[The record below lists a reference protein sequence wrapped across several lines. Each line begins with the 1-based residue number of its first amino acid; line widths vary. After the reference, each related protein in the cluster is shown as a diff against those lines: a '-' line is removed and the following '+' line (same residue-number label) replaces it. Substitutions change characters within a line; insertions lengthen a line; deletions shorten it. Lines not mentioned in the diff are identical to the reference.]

1 MYRERRGDRRLTP
14 VRIAVSGAHGTG
26 KSTLI
31 ADLARNLPG
40 YAIAEESYFALG
52 AEGHA
57 FAALPSRDDF
67 ELMLER
73 SCLTVVAN
81 DAPNLLLDRCPAD
94 YLGYL
99 VAAPGPLSVVL
110 DRWFERASTAMR
122 TLDLVVF
129 VPVEDPDRIDP
140 STIEH
145 RRLRRRA
152 DDALREIVVEDTWG
166 FMPAVIEVTGTI
178 DERVKQVLGRFAQ
191 GLAVR

>member
-1 MYRERRGDRRLTP
+1 

-40 YAIAEESYFALG
+40 YAVAEESYYALM

-57 FAALPSRDDF
+57 FAAQPSRE
-67 ELMLER
+67 ELELLLER
-73 SCLTVVAN
+73 SCLTLIAN

-99 VAAPGPLSVVL
+99 VAAPGPLSDVL
-110 DRWFERASTAMR
+110 ARWFERASAAMS

-140 STIEH
+140 SAIEH

-166 FMPAVIEVTGTI
+166 FIPDVIEVAGTTE
-178 DERVKQVLGRFAQ
+178 ERVKQVLDRFAQ
-191 GLAVR
+191 GFAVR

>member
-1 MYRERRGDRRLTP
+1 

-40 YAIAEESYFALG
+40 YAVAEESYYALL
-52 AEGHA
+52 AEGHL
-57 FAALPSRDDF
+57 FPALPSREDY

-73 SCLTVVAN
+73 SCLTLIAN
-81 DAPNLLLDRCPAD
+81 DTPNLLLDRCPAD

-99 VAAPGPLSVVL
+99 VASPGPLSEVL
-110 DRWFERASTAMR
+110 DRWFERVSAAMK

-129 VPVEDPDRIDP
+129 VPIEHPERIDP
-140 STIEH
+140 SAID
-145 RRLRRRA
+145 RPRLRRRA

-166 FMPAVIEVTGTI
+166 FIPAAIEVSGTI
-178 DERVKQVLGRFAQ
+178 KDRVDQVLHWFAP
-191 GLAVR
+191 GVKGGPTAVTRK

>member
-1 MYRERRGDRRLTP
+1 M
-14 VRIAVSGAHGTG
+14 RIAVSGAHGTG

-40 YAIAEESYFALG
+40 YAVAEESYYALM

-57 FAALPSRDDF
+57 FAAQPSRE
-67 ELMLER
+67 ELELLLER
-73 SCLTVVAN
+73 SCVSLVAN

-99 VAAPGPLSVVL
+99 VAAPGPLSDVL
-110 DRWFERASTAMR
+110 DRWFERASAAMR

-129 VPVEDPDRIDP
+129 VPVEDPDRIHP
-140 STIEH
+140 SAIEH
-145 RRLRRRA
+145 RRFRRRA

-166 FMPAVIEVTGTI
+166 FIPDVIEVSGPTE
-178 DERVKQVLGRFAQ
+178 ERVNQVLTWFAR
-191 GLAVR
+191 GAASR

>member
-1 MYRERRGDRRLTP
+1 

-40 YAIAEESYFALG
+40 YAVAEESYHALL
-52 AEGHA
+52 AEGHV
-57 FAALPSRDDF
+57 FPALPSRDDY

-73 SCLTVVAN
+73 SCLTLMAN

-99 VAAPGPLSVVL
+99 VASPGPLTEVL
-110 DRWFERASTAMR
+110 DRWFERVAHAMA
-122 TLDLVVF
+122 TLDLVIF
-129 VPVEDPDRIDP
+129 VPIEHPERIDP
-140 STIEH
+140 AAFE
-145 RRLRRRA
+145 RPRLRRRA

-166 FMPAVIEVTGTI
+166 FIPDAIEVSGTT
-178 DERVKQVLGRFAQ
+178 DERVIQVLARFAR
-191 GLAVR
+191 GVTSG

>member
-1 MYRERRGDRRLTP
+1 
-14 VRIAVSGAHGTG
+14 VRIAISGAHGTG

-40 YAIAEESYFALG
+40 YTVAEESYHALL

-57 FAALPSRDDF
+57 FPALPSRDDY

-73 SCLTVVAN
+73 SCVTLMAN

-99 VAAPGPLSVVL
+99 VASPGPLSEVL
-110 DRWFERASTAMR
+110 DRWFERVADAMR
-122 TLDLVVF
+122 TLDLVIF
-129 VPVEDPDRIDP
+129 VPIEDPERIDP
-140 STIEH
+140 SAFER

-152 DDALREIVVEDTWG
+152 DVALREIVVEDTWG
-166 FMPAVIEVTGTI
+166 FIPAVIEVAGTTE
-178 DERVKQVLGRFAQ
+178 ERVKQVLDRFAQ
-191 GLAVR
+191 GVAAG

>member
-1 MYRERRGDRRLTP
+1 M
-14 VRIAVSGAHGTG
+14 RIAVSGAHGTG

-40 YAIAEESYFALG
+40 YAVAEESYYALI
-52 AEGHA
+52 AEGHV
-57 FAALPSRDDF
+57 FAALPSREDY

-73 SCLTVVAN
+73 SCLTLAAN

-99 VAAPGPLSVVL
+99 VASPGPLSEVL
-110 DRWFERASTAMR
+110 DRWFERVSDAMR

-129 VPVEDPDRIDP
+129 VPIEHPERIDRLA
-140 STIEH
+140 IE
-145 RRLRRRA
+145 RPRLRRRA

-166 FMPAVIEVTGTI
+166 LIPAVIEVTGTT
-178 DERVKQVLGRFAQ
+178 EARVKQVLDRFAQ

>member
-1 MYRERRGDRRLTP
+1 

-40 YAIAEESYFALG
+40 YAVAEESYYALM

-57 FAALPSRDDF
+57 FAAQPSREEF
-67 ELMLER
+67 ELLLER
-73 SCLTVVAN
+73 SCTTLVAN

-99 VAAPGPLSVVL
+99 VAAPGPLSEVL
-110 DRWFERASTAMR
+110 DRWFELASAAMR

-129 VPVEDPDRIDP
+129 VP
-140 STIEH
+140 IEH
-145 RRLRRRA
+145 PERIAASAFERPRLRRRA

-166 FMPAVIEVTGTI
+166 FIPDAIEVSGTT
-178 DERVKQVLGRFAQ
+178 DERVSQVLTRFAR
-191 GLAVR
+191 GAASR

>member
-1 MYRERRGDRRLTP
+1 

-31 ADLARNLPG
+31 ADLARSLPG
-40 YAIAEESYFALG
+40 YAVAEESYYALM
-52 AEGHA
+52 AEGHV
-57 FAALPSRDDF
+57 FAAQPSREEF
-67 ELMLER
+67 ELLLER
-73 SCLTVVAN
+73 SCMSLVAN
-81 DAPNLLLDRCPAD
+81 DSPNLLLDRCPAD

-99 VAAPGPLSVVL
+99 VAAPGPLSEVL

-140 STIEH
+140 SAIEH

-166 FMPAVIEVTGTI
+166 FMPPVIEVTGPAAA
-178 DERVKQVLGRFAQ
+178 RVKQVLDRFAQ
-191 GLAVR
+191 GFAVR

>member
-1 MYRERRGDRRLTP
+1 

-40 YAIAEESYFALG
+40 YAVAEELYYALM

-57 FAALPSRDDF
+57 FAAQPSRE
-67 ELMLER
+67 ELELLLER
-73 SCLTVVAN
+73 SCTTLVAN

-99 VAAPGPLSVVL
+99 VAAPGPLSDVL
-110 DRWFERASTAMR
+110 ARWFERASVAMQ

-140 STIEH
+140 SAVDH

-166 FMPAVIEVTGTI
+166 FMPAVIEVTGTTE
-178 DERVKQVLGRFAQ
+178 ERVKQVLERFAH
-191 GLAVR
+191 GFAVR

>member
-1 MYRERRGDRRLTP
+1 

-40 YAIAEESYFALG
+40 YAVAEESYYALV

-57 FAALPSRDDF
+57 FAAQPSRE
-67 ELMLER
+67 ELELLLER
-73 SCLTVVAN
+73 SCTTLVAN

-99 VAAPGPLSVVL
+99 VAAPGPLSDVL
-110 DRWFERASTAMR
+110 ARWFERASAAMS

-129 VPVEDPDRIDP
+129 VPIEDPDRIDP
-140 STIEH
+140 SAIEH
-145 RRLRRRA
+145 RWLRRRA

-166 FMPAVIEVTGTI
+166 FVPSSLEVSGLP
-178 DERVKQVLGRFAQ
+178 DERVARVLAWISEATPPVPTKRAT
-191 GLAVR
+191 RR

>member
-1 MYRERRGDRRLTP
+1 M
-14 VRIAVSGAHGTG
+14 RIAVSGAHGTG

-40 YAIAEESYFALG
+40 YAVAEESYYALM

-57 FAALPSRDDF
+57 FAAQPSRE
-67 ELMLER
+67 ELEVLLER
-73 SCLTVVAN
+73 SCLSLIAN

-99 VAAPGPLSVVL
+99 VASPGPLSDVL
-110 DRWFERASTAMR
+110 ARWFERAAAAMS

-129 VPVEDPDRIDP
+129 VPVEDPDRIAP
-140 STIEH
+140 SAVEH

-166 FMPAVIEVTGTI
+166 FIPDAIEVSGTT
-178 DERVKQVLGRFAQ
+178 DERVNQVLARFAR
-191 GLAVR
+191 GVTSG

>member
-1 MYRERRGDRRLTP
+1 

-40 YAIAEESYFALG
+40 YALGEESYYALM
-52 AEGHA
+52 AEGHV
-57 FAALPSRDDF
+57 FAARPSREEF
-67 ELMLER
+67 ELLLER
-73 SCLTVVAN
+73 SCNSLVAN
-81 DAPNLLLDRCPAD
+81 GAPNLLVDRCPAD

-99 VAAPGPLSVVL
+99 VAAPGPLSDVL

-140 STIEH
+140 SAIEH

-166 FMPAVIEVTGTI
+166 FMPPVVEVTGTT
-178 DERVKQVLGRFAQ
+178 DARVKQVLDRFAQ
-191 GLAVR
+191 EFAVR

>member
-1 MYRERRGDRRLTP
+1 M
-14 VRIAVSGAHGTG
+14 RIAVSGAHGTG

-40 YAIAEESYFALG
+40 YAVAEESYYALV

-57 FAALPSRDDF
+57 FAAQPSREEF
-67 ELMLER
+67 ELLLER
-73 SCLTVVAN
+73 SCLTLIAN

-99 VAAPGPLSVVL
+99 VASPGPLSDVL
-110 DRWFERASTAMR
+110 ARWFERASAAMS

-129 VPVEDPDRIDP
+129 VPVEDPDRIHP
-140 STIEH
+140 SAIEH

-166 FMPAVIEVTGTI
+166 FIPAVVEVTGTTE
-178 DERVKQVLGRFAQ
+178 ERVKQVLERFAQ
-191 GLAVR
+191 GFALR

>member
-1 MYRERRGDRRLTP
+1 

-40 YAIAEESYFALG
+40 YAVAEESYYALV

-57 FAALPSRDDF
+57 FAAQPSREEF

-73 SCLTVVAN
+73 SCLALIAN
-81 DAPNLLLDRCPAD
+81 DAANLLLDRCPAD

-99 VAAPGPLSVVL
+99 VASPGPLSEVL
-110 DRWFERASTAMR
+110 ERWFERAAAAMS

-140 STIEH
+140 SAIEH

-166 FMPAVIEVTGTI
+166 FIPAVIEVTGSAE
-178 DERVKQVLGRFAQ
+178 ERVKQVLDRFAP
-191 GLAVR
+191 GVAVR